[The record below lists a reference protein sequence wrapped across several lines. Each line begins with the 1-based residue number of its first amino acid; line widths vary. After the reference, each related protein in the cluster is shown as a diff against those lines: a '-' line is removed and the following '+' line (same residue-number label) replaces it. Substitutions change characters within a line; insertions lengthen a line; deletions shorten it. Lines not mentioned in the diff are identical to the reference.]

1 MEAGFNCINE
11 PHATAKYLPVN
22 CPIQIEKVKQ
32 HATGTDHE
40 AKVKAARA
48 CKKKQEKQDRDETL
62 QKLFTKLDYMGSREK
77 LPVASRLKYLPVDA
91 CLHEEPRA

>member
-11 PHATAKYLPVN
+11 PHATAKYLNLN
-22 CPIQIEKVKQ
+22 CPNQIEKVKQ

-40 AKVKAARA
+40 AKVKAA

-62 QKLFTKLDYMGSREK
+62 QKLFIKLNYMGSREK
-77 LPVASRLKYLPVDA
+77 LALKHLDA